1 MKTTPLILGIASDT
15 ANRDM
20 IQDLFSQYYGTN
32 LPTGTINRAIQINRD
47 TVQIAGITI
56 EIVAL

>member
-15 ANRDM
+15 TNRDM
-20 IQDLFSQYYGTN
+20 IQDLFSQYYDTN